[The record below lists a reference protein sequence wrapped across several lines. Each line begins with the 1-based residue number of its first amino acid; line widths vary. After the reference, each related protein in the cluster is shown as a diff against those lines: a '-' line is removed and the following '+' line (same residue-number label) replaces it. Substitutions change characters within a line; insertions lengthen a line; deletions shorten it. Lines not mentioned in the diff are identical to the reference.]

1 MTADDVGYFLKT
13 LRRFMSGHYK
23 VFVGRAST
31 DCGINFAVKSLNRMK
46 TNNKW
51 KKNCP
56 KLKN

>member
-13 LRRFMSGHYK
+13 LHRFMSGHYK

-31 DCGINFAVKSLNRMK
+31 DCGINFAVKSLNRTK

-51 KKNCP
+51 KKIVQN
-56 KLKN
+56 